1 MNSTAIWQL
10 PQLPYGSCHNCRMAV
25 ATTAVWQLP
34 QLPYGSCHNCRMAV
48 ATNCLLLQSSPQTAS
63 TAALAVIPVMLLPQ
77 TTSYR
82 SQLPKLPQ
90 QQLTVIPV
98 MLRSPI
104 RLNFL
109 FSPTKIK
116 RKKVE
121 FIPPP
126 TFMDEFIP
134 PPTWDEI
141 SSILRLL
148 SPNDLYLLRP
158 MRINY
163 LPQIISKST

>member
-1 MNSTAIWQL
+1 MAVDEL
-10 PQLPYGSCHNCRMAV
+10 NCYMTV

-48 ATNCLLLQSSPQTAS
+48 ATNCLLPQSSPQTAS

-77 TTSYR
+77 TASYC

-104 RLNFL
+104 RLNFPL
-109 FSPTKIK
+109 SQTKK
-116 RKKVE
+116 
-121 FIPPP
+121 
-126 TFMDEFIP
+126 
-134 PPTWDEI
+134 
-141 SSILRLL
+141 
-148 SPNDLYLLRP
+148 ND
-158 MRINY
+158 
-163 LPQIISKST
+163 S